1 MRTPCGASSGFQ
13 WTFLHF
19 VCSKALTLPAEVWW
33 LAEPFVPAEAPLVQR
48 GAAAHAASSRGGRNS
63 RTVGSQ
69 ATRLCTFMCLIL
81 AFFLFYTC
89 SCAHAC
95 MMFTAYFSFCHCFSF
110 FYITLTDF
118 CGSESEPLPTADAIE
133 HCVAYRAVE
142 DAVYKRNLVLINC
155 LLFLFFFFV
164 VLSCVFEYHIYFN
177 IAPFR
182 LSAPSL
188 PNFMWPSYPV
198 S

>member
-110 FYITLTDF
+110 FFLYNTYGFLRL
-118 CGSESEPLPTADAIE
+118 GK
-133 HCVAYRAVE
+133 RAASHRRCDRALCRISSGRRRRV
-142 DAVYKRNLVLINC
+142 
-155 LLFLFFFFV
+155 
-164 VLSCVFEYHIYFN
+164 
-177 IAPFR
+177 
-182 LSAPSL
+182 
-188 PNFMWPSYPV
+188 
-198 S
+198 